1 VTNDLKTVI
10 WKERRLLFSQRGGR
24 IQVILTLSVPA
35 ALFAIVMP
43 WQEGSGYFESPLAP
57 IASIFIPMLIVMI
70 TIPESIAGE
79 RERHTLETLLASRLS
94 GRNILFGKLIVSI
107 GLALLISLAAF
118 VVGFVVANVTDWTGQ
133 LVFYSPMIAVASITL
148 SFLVASLSASAG
160 VLISLKA
167 ATVREAQQKL
177 MAAVMFPVLL
187 LGIAGTFV
195 FTIEAVRD
203 QITGIMDRIDPIVLF
218 LVVAVVL
225 IAACYFLMRAAMRRF
240 QRARLTLD

>member
-1 VTNDLKTVI
+1 MSDDVKTVI

-24 IQVILTLSVPA
+24 TQLILTLLVPA
-35 ALFAIVMP
+35 VLFAIVMP
-43 WQEGSGYFESPLAP
+43 WQEGSSYFRSPLVI
-57 IASIFIPMLIVMI
+57 IAGIFIPMLIVMI

-94 GRNILFGKLIVSI
+94 GRTILFGKLIVSI
-107 GLALLISLAAF
+107 GLALFISLVAF
-118 VVGFVVANVTDWTGQ
+118 IVGFAVANVTDWTGQ

-167 ATVREAQQKL
+167 TTVREAQQKL

-195 FTIEAVRD
+195 LTIEAVRD
-203 QITGIMDRIDPIVLF
+203 QIMGIIDRIDPIVLF
-218 LVVAVVL
+218 LVIAVVL
-225 IAACYFLMRAAMRRF
+225 IVTCYFLIRAAMKRF

>member
-1 VTNDLKTVI
+1 VTDDVKTVV

-24 IQVILTLSVPA
+24 TQLILTLLVPA
-35 ALFAIVMP
+35 ALFAVVMP
-43 WQEGSGYFESPLAP
+43 WQEGRGYFDSPVVIMAG
-57 IASIFIPMLIVMI
+57 IFIPMLIVML

-107 GLALLISLAAF
+107 GLALLISLVAF
-118 VVGFVVANVTDWTGQ
+118 VVGFVVANATDWTGQ
-133 LVFYSPMIAVASITL
+133 LVFYSRMIAVASITL
-148 SFLVASLSASAG
+148 SVLVASLSASAG

-195 FTIEAVRD
+195 FTIEAIRD
-203 QITGIMDRIDPIVLF
+203 KITGIIDRIDPIVLF
-218 LVVAVVL
+218 LVVVVIL
-225 IAACYFLMRAAMRRF
+225 IAASCFLMRAAIKRF